1 MGVVNR
7 RWVWVECMAV
17 VLRRYIDF
25 LIINYY
31 LYLLL
36 LYLLFL
42 EVASLLFYSFFK
54 MFFIYIKWLKAYLQV
69 TLTHLHCW
77 PPTRKDGV
85 PEFVIKALYCRAVC
99 SVYGHVNNSCLFIA
113 AHTCT

>member
-42 EVASLLFYSFFK
+42 AVASLLFGSCFSYLFLFFLV
-54 MFFIYIKWLKAYLQV
+54 IYEIFS
-69 TLTHLHCW
+69 H
-77 PPTRKDGV
+77 
-85 PEFVIKALYCRAVC
+85 
-99 SVYGHVNNSCLFIA
+99 
-113 AHTCT
+113 

>member
-7 RWVWVECMAV
+7 RWVWVECMGV

-31 LYLLL
+31 LSLLL

-42 EVASLLFYSFFK
+42 AVASLLFCSFKKNVFR
-54 MFFIYIKWLKAYLQV
+54 
-69 TLTHLHCW
+69 TL
-77 PPTRKDGV
+77 V
-85 PEFVIKALYCRAVC
+85 
-99 SVYGHVNNSCLFIA
+99 
-113 AHTCT
+113 